1 MSTWRKRRLEP
12 EADVRHAEDRR
23 DTRELGLD
31 AADRL
36 DRLHAV
42 AAEVLLTRAQRE
54 REHVEDEVGGL
65 EPVLV
70 DGEIVDA
77 PAHAE
82 LPVGGARLALLVDRE
97 ADHRGAVLPR
107 EREHPVEAR
116 ARPFAVL
123 EVGRVE
129 ERLAAGVLEA
139 GLEDLGL
146 RGVEHEGERCLRR
159 EATGELVHVGD
170 TVATDVVD
178 AHVEDVRALLHLLAR
193 HLHARVPIGFE
204 HRVTELP

>member
-1 MSTWRKRRLEP
+1 MRLQ
-12 EADVRHAEDRR
+12 
-23 DTRELGLD
+23 TR
-31 AADRL
+31 
-36 DRLHAV
+36 
-42 AAEVLLTRAQRE
+42 
-54 REHVEDEVGGL
+54 
-65 EPVLV
+65 
-70 DGEIVDA
+70 
-77 PAHAE
+77 E
-82 LPVGGARLALLVDRE
+82 LPVGGAGLALLVDRE
-97 ADHRGAVLPR
+97 ADHRRAVLPR

-116 ARPFAVL
+116 ARPLAVL

-146 RGVEHEGERCLRR
+146 GGVEHEGERCLRR

-193 HLHARVPIGFE
+193 HLHARVPVGFE
-204 HRVTELP
+204 HRVTELPRSVRVRALTDQRGSTCPDGTGRACTWTSSPARAPVCARAERDLRRCGRRPPAGARVSCRSIRRRC